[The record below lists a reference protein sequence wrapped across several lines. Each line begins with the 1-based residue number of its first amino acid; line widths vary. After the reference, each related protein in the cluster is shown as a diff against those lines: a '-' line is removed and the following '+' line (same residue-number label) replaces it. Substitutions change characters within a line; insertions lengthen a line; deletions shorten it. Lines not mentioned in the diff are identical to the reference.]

1 MLAYARR
8 GTTGVLTLKDPPHN
22 LLKSPLFADR
32 AELERF
38 LAAQDLSGVI
48 VVGEGRHFCGGADLE
63 QLEIQSKDREQLR
76 RALDQGKAL
85 LDLLRFATV
94 PVIAAIRGQC
104 LGAGLEIALACHLRI
119 ASQGAMLGF
128 PETTHGLL
136 PGLGGTVALG
146 EPRLRCAID
155 LIVSGRLVDADE
167 ALSLGL
173 VDGVVDAAK
182 VEQAA
187 EQRLTELVGGKSVQ
201 LVRSVM
207 ESIQNGRRLPREEA
221 LRRETELFCTLAGA
235 RHAG

>member
-1 MLAYARR
+1 MLAYSRH
-8 GTTGVLTLKDPPHN
+8 GTTGVLTLKDPPRN

-32 AELERF
+32 QELEGF
-38 LAAQDLSGVI
+38 LSADDLSGVI

-63 QLEIQSKDREQLR
+63 QLAIQAKDPAQLR

-94 PVIAAIRGQC
+94 PVVAAIRGQC

-119 ASQGAMLGF
+119 ASPGAMLGF

-146 EPRLRCAID
+146 EHRVRGVID

-173 VDGVVDAAK
+173 LDRVVDAAQ
-182 VEQAA
+182 VEHAA
-187 EQRLTELVGGKSVQ
+187 ELQLTELVGGKPVQ

-235 RHAG
+235 RHAD